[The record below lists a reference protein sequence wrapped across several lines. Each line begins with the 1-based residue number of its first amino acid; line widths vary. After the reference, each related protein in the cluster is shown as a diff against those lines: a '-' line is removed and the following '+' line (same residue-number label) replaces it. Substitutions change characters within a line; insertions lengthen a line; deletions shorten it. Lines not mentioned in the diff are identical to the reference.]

1 MASRPASPDRRF
13 RACLVTDL
21 PPARESVSSQLMRVM
36 VTGGAGY
43 IGSVMTR
50 LLVEQD
56 HEVTVLDNLSV
67 GHRAAVSKPARLV
80 VGDLA
85 DTGLLD
91 RLFREGRFDCVLH
104 FAARSRIPESVLK
117 PDEYFENNVARGI
130 NLLNAATTHGV
141 RRFVFSSTASVYGA
155 PDRVP
160 ITEEFPLR
168 PTSPYGDTKRVFE
181 ELLVSYERAC
191 GLRYAA
197 LRYFN
202 VVGAYA
208 GLGEDHRPE
217 THLVPLILQSALAP
231 GREFSIYGDD
241 YDTRDGTCVRD
252 YLHVHDLCGAHLLAM
267 NAVEDRSVVYNL
279 GSGTGFTVREVFE
292 TAQEIIGRKLD
303 FRVIGRRDGDPPVLV
318 ASSAKIERE
327 LGWKRKKTGLE
338 TMIADAWRFHREYP
352 NGYAD

>member
-1 MASRPASPDRRF
+1 MAGNPPGNSSERKHDPVES
-13 RACLVTDL
+13 L
-21 PPARESVSSQLMRVM
+21 PLARESLSSQLMRVI

-50 LLVEQD
+50 LLVEHD

-67 GHRAAVSKPARLV
+67 GHRAAVSEPARLV

-85 DTGLLD
+85 DADLLD
-91 RLFREGRFDCVLH
+91 RLFKEGRFDCVMH

-117 PDEYFENNVARGI
+117 PGEYFENNVGRGI

-141 RRFVFSSTASVYGA
+141 GRFVFSSTASVYGE
-155 PDRVP
+155 PDRMP
-160 ITEEFPLR
+160 ITEEFPLK

-202 VVGAYA
+202 VVGAHA

-217 THLVPLILQSALAP
+217 THLVPLILQSALAS

-252 YLHVHDLCGAHLLAM
+252 YLHIHDLCSAHLLAM
-267 NAVEDRSVVYNL
+267 NAIEDRSIVYNL
-279 GSGTGFTVREVFE
+279 GSGTGFTVKEVFE
-292 TAQEIIGRKLD
+292 TAQEVIGRKLD
-303 FRVIGRRDGDPPVLV
+303 FHVTSRRDGDPPVLV
-318 ASSAKIERE
+318 ASSARIEQE
-327 LGWKRKKTGLE
+327 LGWKRGKPDLK
-338 TMIADAWRFHREYP
+338 TMIADAWQFHQARP
-352 NGYAD
+352 DGYAD